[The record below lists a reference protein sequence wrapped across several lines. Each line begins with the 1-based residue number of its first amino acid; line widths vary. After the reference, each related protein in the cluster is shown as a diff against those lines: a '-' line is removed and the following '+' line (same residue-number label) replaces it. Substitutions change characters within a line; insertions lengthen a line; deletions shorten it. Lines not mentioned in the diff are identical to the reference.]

1 VSGWQLKEADALL
14 TSTQGRLVRP
24 HLRVVICHYCRRLQV
39 AKGARDFL
47 PEQMSIREQAF
58 AKISA
63 VGGCWG
69 CPV

>member
-1 VSGWQLKEADALL
+1 VDLLVSVLMALL
-14 TSTQGRLVRP
+14 LLLP
-24 HLRVVICHYCRRLQV
+24 QV

-63 VGGCWG
+63 VS
-69 CPV
+69 V